1 MQTQGLKATA
11 RFSNDLSHHLIYGP
25 RRSIWPR
32 ACGVSFSYILSSQSF
47 FMTQSRQS
55 KKRYNSTS
63 PALNDF
69 IYVFLMTAW
78 EVLLFP
84 FL

>member
-32 ACGVSFSYILSSQSF
+32 GACGVSFSYLLSSQSF
-47 FMTQSRQS
+47 FMTRPTE

>member
-32 ACGVSFSYILSSQSF
+32 GACGVSFSYLLTILF
-47 FMTQSRQS
+47 YDAADRE
-55 KKRYNSTS
+55 KKDTIQHPPR
-63 PALNDF
+63 
-69 IYVFLMTAW
+69 
-78 EVLLFP
+78 
-84 FL
+84 